1 MPVNF
6 FEVVKMNMNSP
17 EAPNDHTLQEDLQII
32 AESPLVLDN
41 RDKLTGRT
49 FLITGAT
56 GLVGSVLVKALA
68 CINRTKNYGMRILPV
83 IRSEEKAKTVYGEL
97 WGRKDLFPVLSDIT
111 APDFNEKV
119 QEISGGRLD
128 YIIHCAAVTTSRVMV
143 SRPVETIRSAI
154 EGTTRL
160 LDAAMAGT
168 SKDEQQP
175 VFLYISSMEAY
186 GDMSVYGQDTRA
198 SEERGGFVDPMK
210 VRSNYPLS
218 KRMCENLCVAYH
230 AEYGLRTRVARLAQT
245 FGAGTLPWEGRVFAQ
260 FAKSALHG
268 EDIVLHTKGLSE
280 GNYCYTRDMVLGLLT
295 ILVAGQDASAYNVC
309 NEAAHT
315 TIAGMAQLVAE
326 RIAEGVSGRKIRVTY
341 DIPKENVYGY
351 AADTKLT
358 LDSHKLMALGWN
370 PAVGL
375 EEAFRRTI
383 ASMKE
388 RGIS

>member
-1 MPVNF
+1 
-6 FEVVKMNMNSP
+6 MNMNSP

-68 CINRTKNYGMRILPV
+68 CMNRTKNYGMRILPV

-97 WGRKDLFPVLSDIT
+97 WGREDLFPVLSDIT

-160 LDAAMAGT
+160 LDAARAGA
-168 SKDEQQP
+168 SADAGQP

-326 RIAEGVSGRKIRVTY
+326 RIAEDVSGRKIRVTY

-358 LDSHKLMALGWN
+358 LDSHKLMALGWK

>member
-1 MPVNF
+1 
-6 FEVVKMNMNSP
+6 MNMNSP

-32 AESPLVLDN
+32 ADSPLVRDN
-41 RDKLTGRT
+41 RDKFAGHT

-56 GLVGSVLVKALA
+56 GLVGSVLVKALC
-68 CINRTKNYGMRILPV
+68 CINRTKHYGMRILPV
-83 IRSEEKAKTVYGEL
+83 IRGEEKAKTVYGEL
-97 WGRKDLFPVLSDIT
+97 WGREDLFPVLSDIT
-111 APDFNEKV
+111 APDLNEKV
-119 QEISGGRLD
+119 QKISGGRPD
-128 YIIHCAAVTTSRVMV
+128 YVIHCAAVTTSRVMI

-160 LDAAMAGT
+160 LDAAAAGT
-168 SKDEQQP
+168 SDDAGQP

-186 GDMSVYGQDTRA
+186 GDMSVYGPDTRA
-198 SEERGGFVDPMK
+198 SEERGGFVDPRK

-230 AEYGLRTRVARLAQT
+230 EEYGLRTRVARLAQT

-260 FAKSALHG
+260 FAKSALRG

-280 GNYCYTRDMVLGLLT
+280 GNFCYTRDMVLGLLT
-295 ILVAGQDASAYNVC
+295 ILVAGEDASAYNVC

-315 TIAGMAQLVAE
+315 TIAGMAELVADK
-326 RIAEGVSGRKIRVTY
+326 IAENVSGRKIRVTY
-341 DIPKENVYGY
+341 DIPEGNVYGY

-358 LDSHKLMALGWN
+358 LDSHKLMALGWQ